1 MPSRALPIL
10 AAPLLLALACRG
22 PGAAPAPAPARVAV
36 PDTSPYAV
44 VRPRPGVLH
53 RIILIGDA
61 GKAKDGDS
69 VMVALHEVAAQHP
82 STTVLFLGDNAYP
95 CGITR
100 WTRTPPAIC
109 RMRVPPGT
117 AESPAEYANR
127 QARSRLM
134 AQIHAL
140 GGTQA
145 QGYFIPGNH
154 DWYGDTIAGRA
165 GADAI
170 RREGEIIRQARD
182 SSYRVAMLPDN
193 TCPGPES
200 IDLPRVRLIILDT
213 QRLLRIFEDARRRQ
227 PRLRPPP
234 DCRFWTPAQIGP
246 ELARLVRGARD
257 EGREVVVASH
267 HPPVTYGSHCPR
279 FTRRAINW
287 LRGPGERAVTR
298 DRFGPQQ
305 DVRTPAYDR
314 MRLFMAET
322 FQESPP
328 LVYAGGHDHSLQV
341 IRTRLVANR
350 TGCALAAAAAANV
363 IVSGAGSN
371 LSAVKPWAG
380 LQPDVPS
387 ARGFVVLDVSPDEFR
402 VRIVQPA
409 AILRGAHPD
418 NAAGYVLT
426 R

>member
-1 MPSRALPIL
+1 MFPHTRPIL

-22 PGAAPAPAPARVAV
+22 PAAAPPSAPAPAPGPYTEA
-36 PDTSPYAV
+36 YAV
-44 VRPRPGVLH
+44 VRPAPGVLH

-100 WTRTPPAIC
+100 WIRMPPPIC
-109 RMRVPPGT
+109 RMRVPPGST
-117 AESPAEYANR
+117 ESPAEYANG

-140 GGTQA
+140 GGTEA
-145 QGYFIPGNH
+145 RGYFIPGNH
-154 DWYGDTIAGRA
+154 DWYGDTIPGIV
-165 GADAI
+165 GADAV
-170 RREGEIIRQARD
+170 RREAEIIRQARD

-213 QRLLRIFEDARRRQ
+213 QRLLRIFEDTRRRR
-227 PRLRPPP
+227 PRPP
-234 DCRFWTPAQIGP
+234 DCRFWTAEEIGP

-257 EGREVVVASH
+257 DGREVVVASH

-279 FTRRAINW
+279 FTRRAVNL

-314 MRLFMAET
+314 MRLFLAGT
-322 FQESPP
+322 FQNDPP

-350 TGCALAAAAAANV
+350 SGCALAAAAAANV

-371 LSAVKPWAG
+371 LSAVKPRAG

-409 AILRGAHPD
+409 AILRGTHPA